1 MRAGRP
7 SSCRKP
13 ATTTLPSETT
23 SSPAETEEAGRRVGE
38 RLRRG
43 DVVLLTGALG
53 AGKTTF
59 VRGVAH
65 GTGSESP
72 VASPTF
78 QLVRVYPGRLQLA
91 HIDLYRVES
100 NSELRDL
107 GLGLPIGLRVP
118 LIPLPT
124 LELQAARSDEPVTA
138 VADAGRGRFYY
149 QVPGGEP
156 ALGEA
161 SDIPTTYP
169 VVGRVANREAV
180 LIAAGHRFKPEKELR
195 RLVEAAARM
204 LETASEV
211 PYGSLEIS
219 YMQSLSPKA

>member
-1 MRAGRP
+1 M
-7 SSCRKP
+7 
-13 ATTTLPSETT
+13 
-23 SSPAETEEAGRRVGE
+23 AETFSTGRGLDLEQLRHLARTERITMVAVASGPGSFTGLRVG
-38 RLRRG
+38 
-43 DVVLLTGALG
+43 VS
-53 AGKTTF
+53 F
-59 VRGVAH
+59 
-65 GTGSESP
+65 
-72 VASPTF
+72 
-78 QLVRVYPGRLQLA
+78 
-91 HIDLYRVES
+91 
-100 NSELRDL
+100 
-107 GLGLPIGLRVP
+107 GLGLAIGLRVP
-118 LIPLPT
+118 IVPLPT

-169 VVGRVANREAV
+169 VVGRVADREAA
-180 LIAAGHRFKPEKELR
+180 LTATGHRFKPEKELR